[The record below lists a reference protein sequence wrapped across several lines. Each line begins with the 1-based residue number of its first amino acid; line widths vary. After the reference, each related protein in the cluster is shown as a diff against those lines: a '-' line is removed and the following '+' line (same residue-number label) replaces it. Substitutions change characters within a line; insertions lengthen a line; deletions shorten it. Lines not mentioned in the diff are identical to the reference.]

1 VTGRSGLHAQ
11 GRLTPE
17 QDAAW
22 RRLWDRLL
30 AEPQE
35 NDKPRDVAV
44 TAACTEERHS
54 AGTSPG

>member
-1 VTGRSGLHAQ
+1 MTRGSGLHVR
-11 GRLTPE
+11 GRVTPA

-30 AEPQE
+30 AEPKE